1 LIRKKI
7 KGSSTL
13 AEHDA
18 LLKET
23 GQWGDYVA
31 RIKARDEALQQI
43 WSERKRLEAPLVK
56 DLNAIGCPVKSVWEL
71 VNTQKPYPDALPI
84 LLDHLTRPYP
94 ERIGMYPSMVREGI
108 ARALGVPEAKFAW
121 EQLVRLYREE
131 KDESARAGLAV
142 AVANIAVAH
151 KELVEQV
158 IPLAKDRGLGSS
170 RLLLLIALER
180 SPDPRARATL
190 MELGTDPDLKEEIQV
205 VLKRL
210 RKKSE
215 RKHRM

>member
-1 LIRKKI
+1 M
-7 KGSSTL
+7 
-13 AEHDA
+13 
-18 LLKET
+18 
-23 GQWGDYVA
+23 
-31 RIKARDEALQQI
+31 
-43 WSERKRLEAPLVK
+43 K

-71 VNTQKPYPDALPI
+71 VNTKKPYPDALPI

-158 IPLAKDRGLGSS
+158 IPLAKDTSLGSS

-215 RKHRM
+215 RKHRT

>member
-1 LIRKKI
+1 
-7 KGSSTL
+7 
-13 AEHDA
+13 
-18 LLKET
+18 
-23 GQWGDYVA
+23 
-31 RIKARDEALQQI
+31 
-43 WSERKRLEAPLVK
+43 
-56 DLNAIGCPVKSVWEL
+56 
-71 VNTQKPYPDALPI
+71 
-84 LLDHLTRPYP
+84 
-94 ERIGMYPSMVREGI
+94 MVREGI

-158 IPLAKDRGLGSS
+158 IPLAKDTSLGSS

-215 RKHRM
+215 RKHRT